1 MRSFKVVIATLIL
14 FGGIWVN
21 LNPDLVNTTY
31 NFDDSDENP
40 NLVGLQEYE
49 HWLVIRVAFPSMP
62 HSLSETESLLLGPGS
77 AQEYISQ
84 LSGGVSNLEVTISD
98 EVWIS
103 DFEES
108 YWGVDSQTERD
119 VGNGGNGVD
128 KLVEESALD
137 LLSGMDLSQW
147 DINGDGVIDR
157 LLVLHSGNAQESG
170 GPSNSI
176 WSHFS
181 NLMNPVSV
189 GQWEIQHYTISS
201 MESGLGTLVHEM
213 LHQMGAYDLYDV
225 HSDLPS
231 STWNG
236 LGDWDIMAS
245 GNWNGN
251 SMSPAMPGAATLIT
265 IGGLGIVEIETS
277 STQDIHLY
285 PMSSEG
291 NNTRVAYIQTAPDE
305 AVLVT
310 YRADLGFDSELPG
323 SGIIVEYLDKNN
335 GNVDENTVNK
345 DPKNPWVKILEADG
359 DQALVRNRDS
369 GSPGDAFQTGD
380 SFGNEGF
387 KIRDN
392 RGRLVPWQIEVQS
405 IESDEA
411 KLRFSTIENYTDRIL
426 TPRSPIQLIDGENAY
441 ASVFSENPCTLL
453 VNISIDLTTPQATEV
468 EIPSGETIIPIIR
481 GADSSD
487 DLGVITG
494 KIGCKNKS
502 PEDIRIEWQKIGHRI
517 LTKETLHV
525 IPWNQESTIQIPIN
539 TNGYGERSYD
549 IAIEGAVDRI
559 ASSSTQ
565 GAFNPGDEILLKIEP
580 NGLLTP
586 GMYARGEIV
595 LQDEFSVEQRIEITL
610 VAESPFTGDGLLGWI
625 SQPSNGILVISIL
638 LAFSIL
644 TGKNRDIT

>member
-62 HSLSETESLLLGPGS
+62 HSLSQTESLLIGPGS

-108 YWGVDSQTERD
+108 YWGADSQTERD

-305 AVLVT
+305 AVLVS

-369 GSPGDAFQTGD
+369 GSPGDAFQSGD

-426 TPRSPIQLIDGENAY
+426 TPRSPIQLIEGENAY

-453 VNISIDLTTPQATEV
+453 VNISIDLTTPQVTEV

-565 GAFNPGDEILLKIEP
+565 GAFNPGDEILLKIKP